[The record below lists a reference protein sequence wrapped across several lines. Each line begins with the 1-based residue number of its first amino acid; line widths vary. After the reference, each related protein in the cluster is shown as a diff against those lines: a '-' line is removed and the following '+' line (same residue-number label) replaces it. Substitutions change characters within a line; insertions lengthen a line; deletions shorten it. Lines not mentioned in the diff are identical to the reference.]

1 MPRVTYM
8 SPAVDKELAADI
20 RRNYGGMLNLT
31 AVAKLLNRHRDTAR
45 KFMDGVPAYNIN
57 GRRYW
62 SATDVAR
69 RLMEVRTCRVSPR

>member
-1 MPRVTYM
+1 MSRVTYL
-8 SPAVDKELAADI
+8 SPAVDKALVDEI

-31 AVAKLLNRHRDTAR
+31 AVAALLNRHRDTAR

-62 SATDVAR
+62 TATDVAR
-69 RLMEVRTCRVSPR
+69 RLAEVRIP

>member
-1 MPRVTYM
+1 MPKVTYM

-62 SATDVAR
+62 MAADVAR
-69 RLMEVRTCRVSPR
+69 RLEEVKI

>member
-1 MPRVTYM
+1 
-8 SPAVDKELAADI
+8 
-20 RRNYGGMLNLT
+20 MLNLT

-69 RLMEVRTCRVSPR
+69 RLEEVKI

>member
-1 MPRVTYM
+1 MSRVTYL
-8 SPAVDKELAADI
+8 SPAVDKALVDDI

-31 AVAKLLNRHRDTAR
+31 AVAALLNLHRDAAR

-62 SATDVAR
+62 TATDVAR
-69 RLMEVRTCRVSPR
+69 RLAEVRIP